1 MNAQKVLDY
10 LDQQKQ
16 AIAALIDELD
26 EVQVAFN
33 AQFDA
38 FKADHDRTLDKLSEE
53 VFARLQDDSGALAA
67 DLVSAIA
74 DQAETE
80 RTRLEERR
88 SKVRDEYLPQRRQA
102 ADQLLAE
109 AQAELAQL
117 RALNPQLD
125 QEEETLKRQ
134 KAALEG
140 QLESLN
146 REIGRKSRGLG
157 VVTHFLA
164 ITRADRERHRVLGKL
179 EVLGESLYAVR
190 QRWNEER
197 AKIEERQAA
206 YQRNWQMESIA
217 TARLQAE
224 LDQLN
229 DDVLR
234 EELALR
240 RATRHVLDNLKTRQT
255 GQDPELGRSLDQMV
269 ELNIRTDDY
278 HEGLA
283 TVAGLIGLLRGMQSG
298 LEAVGKSVE
307 GLLHEQQM
315 HSAYLKP
322 LDFRLPETV
331 ETFHRQWP
339 ALRREFVDE
348 EAVSTQPAEFA
359 ARVEPLLDG
368 PLSEE
373 TIKAMFDALGSM
385 IERAAAK
392 W

>member
-10 LDQQKQ
+10 LDEQRQ
-16 AIAALIDELD
+16 AIAALISELD

-38 FKADHDRTLDKLSEE
+38 FKADHDRTLDELSEE
-53 VFARLQDDSGALAA
+53 VFGLLQADSSALSA
-67 DLVSAIA
+67 DLLSAISNR
-74 DQAETE
+74 AELE
-80 RTRLEERR
+80 RARLEERR
-88 SKVRDEYLPQRRQA
+88 QKVRDEYLPQRRQA
-102 ADQLLAE
+102 ADELLAK

-125 QEEETLKRQ
+125 QEEEALKRQ

-146 REIGRKSRGLG
+146 REIRRKSRGLG
-157 VVTHFLA
+157 VVRHFLA
-164 ITRADRERHRVLGKL
+164 ITRADRERHKVLGKL

-197 AKIEERQAA
+197 AKIEERQDA

-217 TARLQAE
+217 TARLQTE

-229 DDVLR
+229 DEALR

-240 RATRHVLDNLKTRQT
+240 RATRHVLDNLKTRQADP
-255 GQDPELGRSLDQMV
+255 DPELGRKLDEMV
-269 ELNIRTDDY
+269 GLNIRTDDY
-278 HEGLA
+278 HGGLA
-283 TVAGLIGLLRGMQSG
+283 TVAGLIALLRGIQSG
-298 LEAVGKSVE
+298 LEAIGKSIE
-307 GLLHEQQM
+307 GLLREQQM

-322 LDFRLPETV
+322 LDFRLPEAV
-331 ETFHRQWP
+331 GTFHQQWP
-339 ALRREFVDE
+339 VLRREFVDE
-348 EAVSTQPAEFA
+348 ETVGAHPAEFA
-359 ARVEPLLDG
+359 ARVQPLLEG

-373 TIKAMFDALGSM
+373 RIKAMFDALGSM
-385 IERAAAK
+385 IERAAAQ

>member
-1 MNAQKVLDY
+1 MNAQQVLDY
-10 LDQQKQ
+10 LDEQRQ
-16 AIAALIDELD
+16 AIAGLIVELD

-38 FKADHDRTLDKLSEE
+38 FKIDHDRTLDALSDQI
-53 VFARLQDDSGALAA
+53 FARLGDGSGALTP
-67 DLVSAIA
+67 DLLSAIG
-74 DQAETE
+74 DQAQVE
-80 RTRLEERR
+80 RARLEERR
-88 SKVRDEYLPQRRQA
+88 HRLRDEYLPQRRQA
-102 ADQLLAE
+102 ADELLAK

-125 QEEETLKRQ
+125 QEEEALKRQ

-146 REIGRKSRGLG
+146 REIQRKSRGLG

-190 QRWNEER
+190 QRWEEES
-197 AKIEERQAA
+197 AKIEERQVA
-206 YQRNWQMESIA
+206 YRRNWQMESIA
-217 TARLQAE
+217 VARLQTE

-229 DDVLR
+229 DEALR

-240 RATRHVLDNLKTRQT
+240 RATHHVLDNLKTRQT
-255 GQDPELGRSLDQMV
+255 MQDPELAHELEQMV
-269 ELNIRTDDY
+269 ALNISTDDY
-278 HEGLA
+278 HDGLA
-283 TVAGLIGLLRGMQSG
+283 TVAGLIALLRGIESG

-315 HSAYLKP
+315 HSAYLKA
-322 LDFRLPETV
+322 LDFRMPEGV
-331 ETFHRQWP
+331 ETFHQQWP
-339 ALRREFVDE
+339 VLRREFLDE
-348 EAVSTQPAEFA
+348 ETVGAHPVGFA
-359 ARVEPLLDG
+359 ARVKPLLKG
-368 PLSEE
+368 PLSEAS
-373 TIKAMFDALGSM
+373 IKAMFDSLGSM
-385 IERAAAK
+385 IERAAAQ